1 MNIYLEYIGQ
11 YYYCNDLFYQE
22 LSVHLDMPIY
32 ITSIEKTD
40 IDLDAIK
47 QQHQKSVLETLNNAK
62 NNDQDFKEKI
72 LKNTLNDDIKWL
84 SNSEEYKCLSALTK
98 LTDDLDYAYDIISSN
113 DIDVVKDIYDKELRK
128 KLSSLTS
135 PSKRVLE
142 SYALAKE
149 DEFFL
154 DDVAKLII
162 ASKYWMQIK
171 RGIKLG
177 VSIDTLC
184 YQFGKANSYDE
195 AKNYVDK
202 TQTVQLLKKFTI
214 KELEAFGRVG
224 MEIVVTL
231 SMFYDTKNNTFLK
244 NRNKVTKHDL
254 SNLRVALNENKIIQ
268 SLRYDTSG
276 IGKSGAKYTKKDAV
290 NLISCI
296 FVLDDNLSE
305 KDVASGVICKLLRI
319 AKSAR

>member
-1 MNIYLEYIGQ
+1 
-11 YYYCNDLFYQE
+11 
-22 LSVHLDMPIY
+22 
-32 ITSIEKTD
+32 
-40 IDLDAIK
+40 
-47 QQHQKSVLETLNNAK
+47 
-62 NNDQDFKEKI
+62 
-72 LKNTLNDDIKWL
+72 
-84 SNSEEYKCLSALTK
+84 
-98 LTDDLDYAYDIISSN
+98 
-113 DIDVVKDIYDKELRK
+113 
-128 KLSSLTS
+128 
-135 PSKRVLE
+135 
-142 SYALAKE
+142 
-149 DEFFL
+149 
-154 DDVAKLII
+154 
-162 ASKYWMQIK
+162 
-171 RGIKLG
+171 
-177 VSIDTLC
+177 
-184 YQFGKANSYDE
+184 
-195 AKNYVDK
+195 
-202 TQTVQLLKKFTI
+202 
-214 KELEAFGRVG
+214 